1 MDRRPFTEI
10 GVSALIVIICAVF
23 LAQALKL
30 PPGRFE
36 PLGSGPVPTW
46 TSIII
51 IVCCGIVILRSVLAL
66 RGADLGATW
75 RSEFTGGNPIGGGL
89 VLGLTVAYAGA
100 LHLKLAGFGP
110 ITFVYLVLLILGL
123 EGFAK
128 KRVIPALIVSAL
140 AAFGAQYVFTEI
152 FVVDLPV

>member
-1 MDRRPFTEI
+1 MDRRPITEI
-10 GVSALIVIICAVF
+10 VVSALIAVACAVVLVRA
-23 LAQALKL
+23 LAL

-46 TSIII
+46 TA
-51 IVCCGIVILRSVLAL
+51 IVVIGCCLLVILRAIGTVRKRGDDEPVTSELAGL
-66 RGADLGATW
+66 NPLG
-75 RSEFTGGNPIGGGL
+75 GIL
-89 VLGLTVAYAGA
+89 MLGLTVVYVAA
-100 LHLKLAGFGP
+100 LHVKLAGFGI

-123 EGFAK
+123 EGF
-128 KRVIPALIVSAL
+128 KRQRILPAVIVSAL